1 MTWYDR
7 YYKEKGIYE
16 AFISVP
22 IIQNVYN
29 HTELILFIYF
39 LFFWGG
45 VEMHSLLWGLS
56 FGEGL
61 VWGNSTFNLYSIK
74 TIMPMEIP
82 RVTYVG
88 RNSTGSTSH
97 QKGGS

>member
-1 MTWYDR
+1 MGIMTWYDR

-45 VEMHSLLWGLS
+45 VEMHSLL
-56 FGEGL
+56 
-61 VWGNSTFNLYSIK
+61 
-74 TIMPMEIP
+74 
-82 RVTYVG
+82 
-88 RNSTGSTSH
+88 
-97 QKGGS
+97 

>member
-1 MTWYDR
+1 MVWQVLQGEGDLWGHFQCPHNSKR
-7 YYKEKGIYE
+7 LQSYK
-16 AFISVP
+16 
-22 IIQNVYN
+22 III
-29 HTELILFIYF
+29 ILFIFYF
-39 LFFWGG
+39 GGGGGGG

-82 RVTYVG
+82 R
-88 RNSTGSTSH
+88 
-97 QKGGS
+97 KP